1 MEKSN
6 LLQRPG
12 GLGPMNAMQPLG
24 GTGIQSPAAYAV
36 TPEMIAVRRAAG
48 MDNINRVM
56 AQYSRDRGE
65 TVRAAVGPTNYQE
78 GNIMPSMQATG
89 PAGYQHRDPLVLPD
103 RPADMTKADYL
114 VKEQNSMNPDLR
126 AKMQILTTLPP
137 TKFLQRARRFDV
149 ADDSGLQNPRKSA
162 HAKACWREDAQPW

>member
-56 AQYSRDRGE
+56 AQYSRDRARLFGLLSAPQ
-65 TVRAAVGPTNYQE
+65 TIKKGISCLLCR
-78 GNIMPSMQATG
+78 
-89 PAGYQHRDPLVLPD
+89 
-103 RPADMTKADYL
+103 
-114 VKEQNSMNPDLR
+114 LR
-126 AKMQILTTLPP
+126 GLLDTSIVILWCCLID
-137 TKFLQRARRFDV
+137 QRI
-149 ADDSGLQNPRKSA
+149 
-162 HAKACWREDAQPW
+162 